1 LGKQLRQLRQK
12 KAYPANASLSV
23 ERAMNPS
30 FAGKVVLITGGTSG
44 IGRAT
49 AVAFAEQGANVVVA
63 GRREAEGAE
72 SVRLVEKTGGNGL
85 FVRTDVAIEKEVE
98 AMVARTVEYFGRLD
112 FAFNNAGVSGG
123 EMDSGKGIANTNE
136 FFNRIMDANVRGVF
150 FSLKHEI
157 PAILQSGGGA
167 IVNNASVAGLSA
179 IMPGTP
185 IYTASKFAV
194 VGLTRSVA
202 LEFAAKGVRVNAVC
216 PAIIETE
223 MTEKARQNNELRAKL
238 MARHPIGRFGQSEEV
253 AAAVLYLCS
262 PGAAFI
268 TGVALPVDGGL
279 LA

>member
-1 LGKQLRQLRQK
+1 MK
-12 KAYPANASLSV
+12 S
-23 ERAMNPS
+23 S
-30 FAGKVVLITGGTSG
+30 FAGKVALITGGTSG

-63 GRREAEGAE
+63 ERREAEGAE
-72 SVRLVEKTGGNGL
+72 SVRLVEKAGGNGL

-123 EMDSGKGIANTNE
+123 EMDSGNGIANTND

-167 IVNNASVAGLSA
+167 IVNNASVAGLIA
-179 IMPGTP
+179 IIAGTP

-223 MTEKARQNNELRAKL
+223 MTEHLSQNNELRAKI
-238 MARHPIGRFGQSEEV
+238 MAKHPIGRFGQSEEV

-268 TGVALPVDGGL
+268 TGVTLPVDGGI

>member
-1 LGKQLRQLRQK
+1 MK
-12 KAYPANASLSV
+12 S
-23 ERAMNPS
+23 S
-30 FAGKVVLITGGTSG
+30 FAGKVALITGGTSG

-63 GRREAEGAE
+63 GRREAEGAKT
-72 SVRLVEKTGGNGL
+72 VRLLEKTGGKGL

-123 EMDSGKGIANTNE
+123 EMDSGKGIANTND
-136 FFNRIMDANVRGVF
+136 FFNRIMDTNVRGVF

-157 PAILQSGGGA
+157 PAILKSGGGA
-167 IVNNASVAGLSA
+167 IVNNASLSGLSA
-179 IMPGTP
+179 LIPGQP

-202 LEFAAKGVRVNAVC
+202 LEFAAKGIRVNAVC
-216 PAIIETE
+216 PGIIETE
-223 MTEKARQNNELRAKL
+223 MTEGLCQNNELRAKI
-238 MARHPIGRFGQSEEV
+238 MARHPIGRFGQSEEI
-253 AAAVLYLCS
+253 AATVLYLCS

-268 TGVALPVDGGL
+268 TGTALPVDGGV

>member
-1 LGKQLRQLRQK
+1 MK
-12 KAYPANASLSV
+12 S
-23 ERAMNPS
+23 S

-63 GRREAEGAE
+63 GRRTAEGAE
-72 SVRLVEKTGGNGL
+72 SVRLVEKTGGNSL
-85 FVRTDVAIEKEVE
+85 FIRTDVAIEKEVE

-112 FAFNNAGVSGG
+112 FAFNNAGIG
-123 EMDSGKGIANTNE
+123 EMDLGKGIANTNE
-136 FFNRIMDANVRGVF
+136 IFNRIMDTNVRGVF
-150 FSLKHEI
+150 FSLKYEI
-157 PAILQSGGGA
+157 PAILKSGGGA
-167 IVNNASVAGLSA
+167 IVNNASVAGLRA
-179 IMPGTP
+179 IGPGTP

-223 MTEKARQNNELRAKL
+223 MTESFRANHEVRARL
-238 MARHPIGRFGQSEEV
+238 MALHPIGRFGQSEEV
-253 AAAVLYLCS
+253 AAAVLFLCS

-268 TGVALPVDGGL
+268 TGAALPVDGGA

>member
-1 LGKQLRQLRQK
+1 
-12 KAYPANASLSV
+12 
-23 ERAMNPS
+23 MNPS

-49 AVAFAEQGANVVVA
+49 AVAFAERGANVVVA
-63 GRREAEGAE
+63 GRRVAEGAE

-123 EMDSGKGIANTNE
+123 ERDSGKGIANTNE
-136 FFNRIMDANVRGVF
+136 FFNHIMDANVRGVF

-157 PAILQSGGGA
+157 PAILKSGGGA
-167 IVNNASVAGLSA
+167 IVNNASVAGLRA

-202 LEFAAKGVRVNAVC
+202 LEFAVKGVRVNAVC

-223 MTEKARQNNELRAKL
+223 MTAWLSQNNELRAKV
-238 MARHPIGRFGQSEEV
+238 MALHPIGRFGQSEEV

-268 TGVALPVDGGL
+268 TGVALPLDGGL

>member
-1 LGKQLRQLRQK
+1 
-12 KAYPANASLSV
+12 
-23 ERAMNPS
+23 MNSS
-30 FAGKVVLITGGTSG
+30 FTGKVVLITGGTSG

-72 SVRLVEKTGGNGL
+72 SVRFVEKAGGNGL
-85 FVRTDVAIEKEVE
+85 FVRTDVTIEKEVE
-98 AMVARTVEYFGRLD
+98 AMVARTVEHFGRLD
-112 FAFNNAGVSGG
+112 FAFNNAGVSG
-123 EMDSGKGIANTNE
+123 EMDSGNGIANTNE
-136 FFNRIMDANVRGVF
+136 VFNRIMDTNGRGVF

-167 IVNNASVAGLSA
+167 IVNNASVAGLRA
-179 IMPGTP
+179 FITGIP

-194 VGLTRSVA
+194 VGLTRAVA

-216 PAIIETE
+216 PATIETE
-223 MTEKARQNNELRAKL
+223 MTERLRQNNDLRAKFIA
-238 MARHPIGRFGQSEEV
+238 MHPIGRFGQLEEV
-253 AAAVLYLCS
+253 ASAVLYLCS

-268 TGVALPVDGGL
+268 TGAALPVDGGA

>member
-1 LGKQLRQLRQK
+1 MK
-12 KAYPANASLSV
+12 S
-23 ERAMNPS
+23 S
-30 FAGKVVLITGGTSG
+30 FAGKVALVTGGTSG

-63 GRREAEGAE
+63 GRRRAEGAE

-85 FVRTDVAIEKEVE
+85 FIRTDVAIEKEVE
-98 AMVARTVEYFGRLD
+98 AMVARTIEHFGRLD

-123 EMDSGKGIANTNE
+123 EMESGKGIANTND
-136 FFNRIMDANVRGVF
+136 FFNRIMDTNVRGVF
-150 FSLKHEI
+150 FSLKYEI
-157 PAILQSGGGA
+157 PAILESGGGA

-179 IMPGTP
+179 IIAGQP

-202 LEFAAKGVRVNAVC
+202 LEFAAKGIRVNAVC

-223 MTEKARQNNELRAKL
+223 MTEGLRQNNELRANL
-238 MARHPIGRFGQSEEV
+238 MARHPIGRFGQSEEI
-253 AAAVLYLCS
+253 ATAVLFLCS

-268 TGVALPVDGGL
+268 TGTALPIEGGI

>member
-1 LGKQLRQLRQK
+1 
-12 KAYPANASLSV
+12 
-23 ERAMNPS
+23 MNPS
-30 FAGKVVLITGGTSG
+30 FAQKVVLITGGTSG

-49 AVAFAEQGANVVVA
+49 AVAFAEQGANVVVTG
-63 GRREAEGAE
+63 GRGGEGAE
-72 SVRLVEKTGGNGL
+72 SVRLIEKTGSNGL

-112 FAFNNAGVSGG
+112 FAFNNAGVSG
-123 EMDSGKGIANTNE
+123 EMDSGKGVANTNE
-136 FFNRIMDANVRGVF
+136 RFNPNIDTNVRGVF

-167 IVNNASVAGLSA
+167 IVNNASVAGLRAS
-179 IMPGTP
+179 IPGIP

-202 LEFAAKGVRVNAVC
+202 LEFAAKGIRGNAVC

-223 MTEKARQNNELRAKL
+223 MRDGLRQNNEMRANL
-238 MARHPIGRFGQSEEV
+238 MGRHPIGRFGQSEEV

-268 TGVALPVDGGL
+268 TGVEI
-279 LA
+279 